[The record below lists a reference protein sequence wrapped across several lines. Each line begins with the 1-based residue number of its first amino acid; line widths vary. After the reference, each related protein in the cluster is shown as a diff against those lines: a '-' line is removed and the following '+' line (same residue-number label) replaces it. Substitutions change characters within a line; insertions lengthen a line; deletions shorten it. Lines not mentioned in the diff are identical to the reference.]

1 MGKKNLY
8 WVLQTILKNQITLK
22 NNGEN
27 IEYEDRFSAI

>member
-1 MGKKNLY
+1 MGKKKPL
-8 WVLQTILKNQITLK
+8 LGATILKNQITLK